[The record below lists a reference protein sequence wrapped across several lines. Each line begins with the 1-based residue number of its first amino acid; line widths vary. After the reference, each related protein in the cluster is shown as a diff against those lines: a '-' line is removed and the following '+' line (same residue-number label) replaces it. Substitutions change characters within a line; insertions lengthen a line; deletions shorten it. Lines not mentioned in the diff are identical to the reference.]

1 VFSPL
6 LRREQFNVTA
16 PLGHVSLNTTSLYL
30 HTEDDARHTETVKR
44 HRMNWGASETQ
55 DDDSGNA

>member
-1 VFSPL
+1 
-6 LRREQFNVTA
+6 
-16 PLGHVSLNTTSLYL
+16 VSLNTTSLYL